1 MKMLIPDNYDLF
13 DRYEA
18 EAAREERLRRRQEW
32 DYGEGADWRYEQHLE
47 EEEERRWRE

>member
-18 EAAREERLRRRQEW
+18 ETARSERLRRRQEW
-32 DYGEGADWRYEQHLE
+32 DYGEGMDWEYERQLE
-47 EEEERRWRE
+47 EEREGRS